1 MATESG
7 NVDEGK
13 PAANVTGG
21 NEARDRMKEGYFI
34 APSLVFLPYL
44 CFSLPL
50 LFRLVK
56 AERYKRLYL
65 EPKCNTSLCK
75 CQEIYRVI
83 KPKSNSINQVISLP
97 HIYSKEIISDMHEVP

>member
-1 MATESG
+1 MATESR

-13 PAANVTGG
+13 SAANVTGG

-50 LFRLVK
+50 LFRLIK
-56 AERYKRLYL
+56 AEKYKRLYL
-65 EPKCNTSLCK
+65 N
-75 CQEIYRVI
+75 QNVIYRCANAKRYI
-83 KPKSNSINQVISLP
+83 GL
-97 HIYSKEIISDMHEVP
+97 